1 MVVNNTTREILAAW
15 QRRIEIDQEAGSTP
29 VITLGESSSLLGG
42 LPGLIAYHDLA
53 ATRTDLTS
61 PFAQAGGSSALWFS
75 MLSDRS
81 PRVAAPLFSGADAA
95 SVMAFETL
103 NARLANSTQTGLA
116 LDNPGRLPAGFI
128 PHIEPTAMPGT
139 CLHWSSLPFSVM
151 NPAQIPSKTSSTD
164 RAATAAVFLALCM
177 ILLALVV

>member
-1 MVVNNTTREILAAW
+1 MVMNNTTREILAAW
-15 QRRIEIDQEAGSTP
+15 QRRIEMDQEAGSTP
-29 VITLGESSSLLGG
+29 VITLGESTSLLDG
-42 LPGLIAYHDLA
+42 LPSLIVYHELA

-81 PRVAAPLFSGADAA
+81 PRGAAPLFTGADAA
-95 SVMAFETL
+95 SVMALETL
-103 NARLANSTQTGLA
+103 NAHLANSTQAGPVT
-116 LDNPGRLPAGFI
+116 DSPGRLPAGFI

-139 CLHWSSLPFSVM
+139 TLHWSSLPFSIM
-151 NPAQIPSKTSSTD
+151 NPAPVQDNTSSTD
-164 RAATAAVFLALCM
+164 WAAIAAVFLALCV